1 MCVYTVSWSRPRMA
15 YYVSS
20 NFSLT
25 SMESGTTSVHLY
37 ADDKQA
43 LEASLQDINKARST
57 LQDCIT
63 EYWRQKLVFVA
74 KTAAQHRQNG
84 TNLVRLKADTRQGIQ
99 EWSYVTTRLRY
110 LKPVVLVI
118 VRDLGVLLDAWLST
132 KLGLQATASSNCA
145 GYTTESDP
153 LSAKKSYL
161 S

>member
-1 MCVYTVSWSRPRMA
+1 MA

-84 TNLVRLKADTRQGIQ
+84 TNLVRLKADTRQ
-99 EWSYVTTRLRY
+99 E
-110 LKPVVLVI
+110 P
-118 VRDLGVLLDAWLST
+118 LG
-132 KLGLQATASSNCA
+132 
-145 GYTTESDP
+145 
-153 LSAKKSYL
+153 
-161 S
+161 